1 MFIREALRFSV
12 QSLWANKVR
21 SFLTAL
27 GLVIGNASVILVVTI
42 SITSR
47 EIILDKIRGIGSNLI
62 YAQYEAGTNTTAK
75 VDADLIKMADVDA
88 VRKQLEGRIVA
99 ATGVM
104 TNYDRMR
111 INGKEQDIAV
121 IGSDDQYPLVRNL
134 DLLAGRFLDSGDVAL
149 RQKVALLTEKLA
161 RRLYGSQSA
170 AVGQVIKLHGLQFTV
185 IGTFKERTETFG
197 QAELTAET
205 ILIPITVIKYFAPVE
220 RIDPM
225 YLQVRNAADV
235 EPLTGVVKSIL
246 ESRHRAGARYRVENL
261 SAILDAAKNIAVV
274 LTVVLILVSAIALI
288 ISGIGIMNI
297 MLVTVTERTREIGLR
312 MAVGASRRA
321 VMEQFLTEAVV
332 ISLGGGLLGIL
343 IGISIPLSVGFF
355 TDAFQVP
362 VSGTSV
368 LVAFAVSLAV
378 GVIFGILPANRA
390 SQLNPTEALRYE

>member
-75 VDADLIKMADVDA
+75 VDADLIKVADVEA

-161 RRLYGSQSA
+161 PDSPK
-170 AVGQVIKLHGLQFTV
+170 VIFARA
-185 IGTFKERTETFG
+185 RTYVEEKRNLD
-197 QAELTAET
+197 QAKVL
-205 ILIPITVIKYFAPVE
+205 LKRY
-220 RIDPM
+220 
-225 YLQVRNAADV
+225 
-235 EPLTGVVKSIL
+235 L
-246 ESRHRAGARYRVENL
+246 ESKLTPEDPSREEAQKLLRKAEGA
-261 SAILDAAKNIAVV
+261 
-274 LTVVLILVSAIALI
+274 
-288 ISGIGIMNI
+288 
-297 MLVTVTERTREIGLR
+297 
-312 MAVGASRRA
+312 
-321 VMEQFLTEAVV
+321 
-332 ISLGGGLLGIL
+332 
-343 IGISIPLSVGFF
+343 
-355 TDAFQVP
+355 
-362 VSGTSV
+362 
-368 LVAFAVSLAV
+368 
-378 GVIFGILPANRA
+378 
-390 SQLNPTEALRYE
+390 